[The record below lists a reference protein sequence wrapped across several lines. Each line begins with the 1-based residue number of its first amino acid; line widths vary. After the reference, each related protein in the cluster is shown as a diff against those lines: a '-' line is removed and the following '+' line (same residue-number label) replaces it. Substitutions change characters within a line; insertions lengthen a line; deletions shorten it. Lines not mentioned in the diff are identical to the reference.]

1 VDNSRTQSSARLEGK
16 HAWFPK
22 LDTSNL
28 RVLSVDDHAI
38 FRAGLRHVLHQLD
51 ESVEIVE
58 ANNLEQALGLAEEMQ
73 HGQERF
79 DLVLTDLMF
88 DGLGGPIDLKA
99 LCDAFHGTTVV
110 VMSVKDRA
118 SDVRSAIQLGASGY
132 IPKAAS
138 ADVMISAL
146 RLILAGG
153 VYLPPTL
160 LDAPT
165 ASARPSRGDQSSI
178 LTPRQKE
185 VLALLAEGKSNKAIA
200 MELGLSPGTVKV
212 HMTRIFK
219 SLGVSNRTE
228 AVIASAALL
237 DTERKVGSDFE

>member
-1 VDNSRTQSSARLEGK
+1 M
-16 HAWFPK
+16 
-22 LDTSNL
+22 SNL

-38 FRAGLRHVLHQLD
+38 FRAGLRHILRQLD
-51 ESVEIVE
+51 ENVEIVE
-58 ANNLEQALGLAEEMQ
+58 ANCLDQALGLAPQQ
-73 HGQERF
+73 HERF

-99 LCDAFHGTTVV
+99 LCEAYHDTTVV

-118 SDVRSAIQLGASGY
+118 SDVRNAIQLGASGY
-132 IPKAAS
+132 IPKSAS
-138 ADVMISAL
+138 ADVMINAL
-146 RLILAGG
+146 RLVLAGG

-160 LDAPT
+160 LDAPSG
-165 ASARPSRGDQSSI
+165 AQRPHRGDQSEV

-200 MELGLSPGTVKV
+200 TELGLSPGTVKV

-228 AVIASAALL
+228 AVIASSTLI
-237 DTERKVGSDFE
+237 DTQKSDDFA

>member
-1 VDNSRTQSSARLEGK
+1 M
-16 HAWFPK
+16 
-22 LDTSNL
+22 SNL

-38 FRAGLRHVLHQLD
+38 FRAGLRHMLRQLD
-51 ESVEIVE
+51 ENVEIVE
-58 ANNLEQALGLAEEMQ
+58 ANSLDQALNLARQ
-73 HGQERF
+73 QGQEHF

-99 LCDAFHGTTVV
+99 LCEAYHDTTVV

-118 SDVRSAIQLGASGY
+118 SDVRNAIQLGASGY
-132 IPKAAS
+132 IPKSAS

-160 LDAPT
+160 LDAP
-165 ASARPSRGDQSSI
+165 ASVPRPQRGDDSEI

-200 MELGLSPGTVKV
+200 SELGLSPGTVKV

-228 AVIASAALL
+228 AVIASSALL
-237 DTERKVGSDFE
+237 DSKKASDGGFS

>member
-1 VDNSRTQSSARLEGK
+1 MG
-16 HAWFPK
+16 
-22 LDTSNL
+22 NL

-38 FRAGLRHVLHQLD
+38 FRAGLRHVLRQLD
-51 ESVEIVE
+51 ENVEIVE
-58 ANNLEQALGLAEEMQ
+58 ANSLDQALGLAPKQ
-73 HGQERF
+73 QERF

-99 LCDAFHGTTVV
+99 LCEAYHDTTVV
-110 VMSVKDRA
+110 VMSVNDRA
-118 SDVRSAIQLGASGY
+118 SDVRNAIQLGASGY
-132 IPKAAS
+132 IPKSAS
-138 ADVMISAL
+138 ADVMINAL

-160 LDAPT
+160 LDAP
-165 ASARPSRGDQSSI
+165 ASAPRPQRGDQSEV

-200 MELGLSPGTVKV
+200 TGLGLSPGTVKV

-228 AVIASAALL
+228 AVIASSALI
-237 DTERKVGSDFE
+237 DKKNSNDGGIA

>member
-1 VDNSRTQSSARLEGK
+1 M
-16 HAWFPK
+16 
-22 LDTSNL
+22 SNL

-51 ESVEIVE
+51 ENVEIVE
-58 ANNLEQALGLAEEMQ
+58 ANSLDQALGLAEQQQ
-73 HGQERF
+73 HGQEKF
-79 DLVLTDLMF
+79 DLILTDLMF

-99 LCDAFHGTTVV
+99 LCTAFHDTTVV

-118 SDVRSAIQLGASGY
+118 SDVRNAIQLGASGY

-160 LDAPT
+160 LDAPAAT
-165 ASARPSRGDQSSI
+165 AQPARGDQSSV
-178 LTPRQKE
+178 LTPRQLE
-185 VLALLAEGKSNKAIA
+185 VLALLAEGRSNKAIA
-200 MELGLSPGTVKV
+200 TELGLSPGTVKV

-237 DTERKVGSDFE
+237 DTEKANGDSFA

>member
-1 VDNSRTQSSARLEGK
+1 M
-16 HAWFPK
+16 
-22 LDTSNL
+22 SNL
-28 RVLSVDDHAI
+28 RVLTIDDHAI
-38 FRAGLRHVLHQLD
+38 FRAGLRHILRQLD
-51 ESVEIVE
+51 ENVEIVE
-58 ANNLEQALGLAEEMQ
+58 ANDLDQALNLAQ
-73 HGQERF
+73 RQERTQAQF

-88 DGLGGPIDLKA
+88 DRLSGPIDLKA
-99 LCDAFHGTTVV
+99 LCEAYHDSTVV

-118 SDVRSAIQLGASGY
+118 SDVRSAIQLGASSY
-132 IPKAAS
+132 IPKSAS

-160 LDAPT
+160 LEAAPDT
-165 ASARPSRGDQSSI
+165 AQPRRGGKLEV

-200 MELGLSPGTVKV
+200 DRLGLSPGTVKV

-228 AVIASAALL
+228 AVVASSAVK
-237 DTERKVGSDFE
+237 DVEKVGDDGFA

>member
-1 VDNSRTQSSARLEGK
+1 M
-16 HAWFPK
+16 
-22 LDTSNL
+22 SNL

-38 FRAGLRHVLHQLD
+38 FRAGLRHVLRQLD
-51 ESVEIVE
+51 ENVEIVE
-58 ANNLEQALGLAEEMQ
+58 ANSLDQALALAPQ
-73 HGQERF
+73 QQERF

-99 LCDAFHGTTVV
+99 LCDAYRDTTVV

-118 SDVRSAIQLGASGY
+118 SDVRNAIQLGASGY
-132 IPKAAS
+132 IPKSAS
-138 ADVMISAL
+138 SDVMINAL

-153 VYLPPTL
+153 VYLPATL
-160 LDAPT
+160 LDVPPT
-165 ASARPSRGDQSSI
+165 TQRPQRGDQSEV

-200 MELGLSPGTVKV
+200 TELGLSPGTVKV

-228 AVIASAALL
+228 AVIASSTLL
-237 DTERKVGSDFE
+237 DTPKSDDGLA

>member
-1 VDNSRTQSSARLEGK
+1 MG
-16 HAWFPK
+16 
-22 LDTSNL
+22 NL

-38 FRAGLRHVLHQLD
+38 FRAGLRHVLRQLD
-51 ESVEIVE
+51 ENVEIVE
-58 ANNLEQALGLAEEMQ
+58 ANSLDQALGLAPKQ
-73 HGQERF
+73 QERF

-99 LCDAFHGTTVV
+99 LCEAYQDTTVV
-110 VMSVKDRA
+110 VMSVNDRA
-118 SDVRSAIQLGASGY
+118 SDVRNAIQLGASGY
-132 IPKAAS
+132 IPKSAS
-138 ADVMISAL
+138 ADVMINAL

-160 LDAPT
+160 LDAPS
-165 ASARPSRGDQSSI
+165 SAPRPPRGDQSEV

-200 MELGLSPGTVKV
+200 TGLGLSPGTVKV

-228 AVIASAALL
+228 AVIASSALI
-237 DTERKVGSDFE
+237 DKKNSNDSGIA

>member
-1 VDNSRTQSSARLEGK
+1 M
-16 HAWFPK
+16 
-22 LDTSNL
+22 
-28 RVLSVDDHAI
+28 
-38 FRAGLRHVLHQLD
+38 
-51 ESVEIVE
+51 EIVE
-58 ANNLEQALGLAEEMQ
+58 ANSLDQALGLAQ
-73 HGQERF
+73 GQENF

-99 LCDAFHGTTVV
+99 LCDAFHDTTVV

-118 SDVRSAIQLGASGY
+118 SDVRSAIQLGAAGY
-132 IPKAAS
+132 IPKSAS

-165 ASARPSRGDQSSI
+165 RSPGPQRGDNSEM

-200 MELGLSPGTVKV
+200 TELGLSPGTVKV

-228 AVIASAALL
+228 AVIASSALL
-237 DTERKVGSDFE
+237 EKESTGSSEFC

>member
-1 VDNSRTQSSARLEGK
+1 MDS
-16 HAWFPK
+16 
-22 LDTSNL
+22 L

-51 ESVEIVE
+51 EDVDIVE
-58 ANNLEQALGLAEEMQ
+58 ASSLEQALALAEKHRQGE
-73 HGQERF
+73 GRF

-99 LCDAFHGTTVV
+99 LCEAFHDTTVV
-110 VMSVKDRA
+110 VMSVRDRA
-118 SDVRSAIQLGASGY
+118 SDVRDAIQLGASGY
-132 IPKAAS
+132 IPKSAS
-138 ADVMISAL
+138 ADVMTSAL

-160 LDAPT
+160 LDAPDT
-165 ASARPSRGDQSSI
+165 APKAAPSDQPDV

-185 VLALLAEGKSNKAIA
+185 VLALLAQGKSNKAIA
-200 MELGLSPGTVKV
+200 TELGLSPGTVKV

-228 AVIASAALL
+228 AVIASAAIIGAESTADGELA
-237 DTERKVGSDFE
+237 

>member
-1 VDNSRTQSSARLEGK
+1 MSS
-16 HAWFPK
+16 
-22 LDTSNL
+22 L

-38 FRAGLRHVLHQLD
+38 FRAGLRHVLNQLD
-51 ESVEIVE
+51 ENVEIVE
-58 ANNLEQALGLAEEMQ
+58 ANSLDQALKLAEQ
-73 HGQERF
+73 QTQGQEKF

-88 DGLGGPIDLKA
+88 DGLGGPIDLKT
-99 LCDAFHGTTVV
+99 LCAAFQDPTVV

-118 SDVRSAIQLGASGY
+118 SDVRNAIQLGASGY

-160 LDAPT
+160 LDAP
-165 ASARPSRGDQSSI
+165 AAPAQPAHGQQSSV
-178 LTPRQKE
+178 LTPRQLE
-185 VLALLAEGKSNKAIA
+185 VLALLAEGRSNKAIA
-200 MELGLSPGTVKV
+200 TELGLSPGTVKV

-237 DTERKVGSDFE
+237 DSGKADSDNFA